1 MSTSENVTF
10 YIKCVTVLSC
20 PPAAAPSW
28 HRWTPL
34 RRCGCRSENT
44 KKTEHV
50 PSTGRPSRRR
60 RRPAIAPRTA
70 LKTPPSYCRR
80 LLHLLCIILFTRPTA
95 SEAPSASCSPPP
107 RPEKHHVYVW
117 CFRSY
122 LLFMRLLLLLLLLQ
136 GDDDITRHP
145 ADIPNIHTHTQRAVR
160 VCERAAVSSV
170 DSYYRPRYVIII

>member
-1 MSTSENVTF
+1 MSTSEDVTF

-70 LKTPPSYCRR
+70 LKSPPSYCRR

-117 CFRSY
+117 RFRSY
-122 LLFMRLLLLLLLLQ
+122 LLFMRLLLLLLLLLQ

-145 ADIPNIHTHTQRAVR
+145 ADIPNIHTHTHRGPSGFVRGQR
-160 VCERAAVSSV
+160 
-170 DSYYRPRYVIII
+170 